1 MMQKKTEKITEVSG
15 FTYKTD
21 KGSVVHMN
29 HNNPQKVVGDVVCF
43 AAIKSIKTVRYQ
55 AGATQWVESKA
66 IGQVF
71 NKEV

>member
-1 MMQKKTEKITEVSG
+1 MQKKTEKITEVSG

-29 HNNPQKVVGDVVCF
+29 HNNPKKIEGDVVCF
-43 AAIKSIKTVRYQ
+43 AAIKSNKAVRYQ
-55 AGATQWVESKA
+55 AGATQWIESKA
-66 IGQVF
+66 IGPVF